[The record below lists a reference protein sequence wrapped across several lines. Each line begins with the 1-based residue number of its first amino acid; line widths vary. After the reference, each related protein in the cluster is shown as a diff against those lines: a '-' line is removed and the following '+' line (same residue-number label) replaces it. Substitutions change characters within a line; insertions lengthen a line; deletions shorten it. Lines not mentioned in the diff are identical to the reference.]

1 MTRDSALRNI
11 LMSVFSCLTIGV
23 KDNNINKKTSLYKKC
38 SYNSTSLNNFRE
50 LFRVA
55 FIDDSPKVIIGN
67 SDPEKDILPFDR
79 KSALKRALHYLN
91 MRGINTDG
99 LDELDQQVQCE
110 YVYTIFSKYIL
121 PAIMSNNNGLSPKE
135 AGNVDIT
142 EIMKYAI
149 SQTFPELG
157 RIAGKHF
164 EILCKKLNP
173 IEDTTLDKSKPTYP
187 IIVDS
192 SNNKCFEIVNQ
203 FYNLSVYFIIKKDK
217 ETDMLLYNPSAI
229 REDKFLNSFIINI
242 DDSSVTKLAFRPV
255 FYFDKSNEFYNL
267 NEWEYISNIDESK
280 MMSNKHSGLFR
291 NIDSYYDSLRAEAE
305 KNVEEHLRN
314 ALKPFYEQLCDDLE
328 MMLKNLIS
336 LNISSNKKA
345 NISSYELPDEIT
357 LQGLLTE
364 KAEKLIFDFEIVDHF
379 LMKYRKDDYVNALFI
394 MLQNL
399 VCDVTDF
406 LNDKGADLSKTLSVI
421 LSKERFKK
429 HISVM
434 KRRLNSKELKRQ
446 IELEA
451 RLYKERKCEYKK
463 PESMR
468 DILFSKRPFV
478 YSGLYNVIAEYV
490 KQLTHITV
498 ENNASD

>member
-1 MTRDSALRNI
+1 M
-11 LMSVFSCLTIGV
+11 
-23 KDNNINKKTSLYKKC
+23 
-38 SYNSTSLNNFRE
+38 
-50 LFRVA
+50 
-55 FIDDSPKVIIGN
+55 
-67 SDPEKDILPFDR
+67 
-79 KSALKRALHYLN
+79 H
-91 MRGINTDG
+91 
-99 LDELDQQVQCE
+99 
-110 YVYTIFSKYIL
+110 
-121 PAIMSNNNGLSPKE
+121 
-135 AGNVDIT
+135 
-142 EIMKYAI
+142 
-149 SQTFPELG
+149 
-157 RIAGKHF
+157 
-164 EILCKKLNP
+164 
-173 IEDTTLDKSKPTYP
+173 
-187 IIVDS
+187 
-192 SNNKCFEIVNQ
+192 
-203 FYNLSVYFIIKKDK
+203 K
-217 ETDMLLYNPSAI
+217 ETDMLLYNPSVI

-255 FYFDKSNEFYNL
+255 FYFDKSNEFHNL

-406 LNDKGADLSKTLSVI
+406 LNDKGADLSETLSAI